1 MTRTEG
7 RTLAFELLYSL
18 EIQKVAKEEQID
30 QVNLFLEENNIE
42 EEKVLDYIRQTVEGI
57 ANQEEEIKKMISK
70 NLKEK
75 WDISRIS
82 KVNLALLK
90 LAIYEMIY
98 SKLPYKVVVNEVV
111 ELAKK
116 YGEEQSPSFING
128 ILANIIK
135 EQGLKEEGTTND
147 I

>member
-1 MTRTEG
+1 MTRSEG
-7 RTLAFELLYSL
+7 RNLAFELLYSL
-18 EIQKVAKEEQID
+18 EIQKVEKEEQEEQI
-30 QVNLFLEENNIE
+30 QLFLQENTIE
-42 EEKVLDYIRQTVEGI
+42 EKNVVEYIKQTINGITLEK
-57 ANQEEEIKKMISK
+57 AEIEKMISQ

-75 WDISRIS
+75 WDINRIS

-90 LAIYEMIY
+90 LGIYEMVY

-116 YGEEQSPSFING
+116 YGEDSSPSFVNG

-135 EQGLKEEGTTND
+135 QKGL
-147 I
+147 

>member
-1 MTRTEG
+1 
-7 RTLAFELLYSL
+7 
-18 EIQKVAKEEQID
+18 
-30 QVNLFLEENNIE
+30 
-42 EEKVLDYIRQTVEGI
+42 
-57 ANQEEEIKKMISK
+57 MISQ

-75 WDISRIS
+75 WDINRIS

-90 LAIYEMIY
+90 LGIYEMLY

-116 YGEEQSPSFING
+116 YGEDSSPSFVNG

-135 EQGLKEEGTTND
+135 QKGL
-147 I
+147 

>member
-1 MTRTEG
+1 MTRSEG
-7 RTLAFELLYSL
+7 RNLAFELLYSL
-18 EIQKVAKEEQID
+18 EIQKVEKEERQEQI
-30 QVNLFLEENNIE
+30 QLFLQESEIE
-42 EEKVLDYIRQTVEGI
+42 EERAVEYIEQTINGI
-57 ANQEEEIKKMISK
+57 FLQEAEIEKMISQ

-75 WDISRIS
+75 WDIGRIS

-90 LAIYEMIY
+90 LGIYEMVY

-116 YGEEQSPSFING
+116 YGEDTSPSFVNG

-135 EQGLKEEGTTND
+135 QQGL
-147 I
+147 

>member
-1 MTRTEG
+1 MTRSEG
-7 RTLAFELLYSL
+7 RNLAFELLYSL
-18 EIQKVAKEEQID
+18 EIQKVEKEERQEQI
-30 QVNLFLEENNIE
+30 QLFLQENEIE
-42 EEKVLDYIRQTVEGI
+42 EEKIVQYIKQTINGVFLQEVEI
-57 ANQEEEIKKMISK
+57 EKMISQ

-75 WDISRIS
+75 WDIGRIS

-90 LAIYEMIY
+90 LGVYEMVY

-116 YGEEQSPSFING
+116 YGEDTSPSFVNG

-135 EQGLKEEGTTND
+135 QNNLQ
-147 I
+147 

>member
-18 EIQKVAKEEQID
+18 EIQKVEKDEQKE
-30 QVNLFLEENNIE
+30 QVQLFIEENNIN
-42 EEKVLDYIRQTVEGI
+42 EEKVSQYIKDIVNGV
-57 ANQEEEIKKMISK
+57 NNKEEEIVAMISQ

-82 KVNLALLK
+82 KVNLAVLK
-90 LAIYEMIY
+90 LGIYEMVY

-111 ELAKK
+111 EIAKK
-116 YGEEQSPSFING
+116 YGDDTSPSFVNG

-135 EQGLKEEGTTND
+135 QQGLKEE
-147 I
+147 

>member
-1 MTRTEG
+1 MTRSEG
-7 RTLAFELLYSL
+7 RNLAFELLYSL
-18 EIQKVAKEEQID
+18 EIQKVEKEERQEQI
-30 QVNLFLEENNIE
+30 QLFLKESEIE
-42 EEKVLDYIRQTVEGI
+42 EKKVAEYIEQTVDGI
-57 ANQEEEIKKMISK
+57 FLQEAEIEKMISQ

-90 LAIYEMIY
+90 LGIYEMIY

-116 YGEEQSPSFING
+116 YGEDTSPSFVNG

-135 EQGLKEEGTTND
+135 QQGL
-147 I
+147 

>member
-1 MTRTEG
+1 MTRSEG
-7 RTLAFELLYSL
+7 RNLAFELLYSL
-18 EIQKVAKEEQID
+18 EIQRVEKEEQEEQI
-30 QVNLFLEENNIE
+30 QLFLQENTIE
-42 EEKVLDYIRQTVEGI
+42 EKNVVEYINQTINGITLEK
-57 ANQEEEIKKMISK
+57 AEIEKMISQ

-75 WDISRIS
+75 WDINRIS

-90 LAIYEMIY
+90 LGIYEMLY

-116 YGEEQSPSFING
+116 YGEDSSPSFVNG

-135 EQGLKEEGTTND
+135 QKGL
-147 I
+147 

>member
-1 MTRTEG
+1 MTRSEG
-7 RTLAFELLYSL
+7 RNLAFELLYSL
-18 EIQKVAKEEQID
+18 EIQKVEKEEQEEQI
-30 QVNLFLEENNIE
+30 QLFLQENTIE
-42 EEKVLDYIRQTVEGI
+42 EKNVVEYINQTINGITLEK
-57 ANQEEEIKKMISK
+57 AEIEKMISQ

-75 WDISRIS
+75 WDINRIS

-90 LAIYEMIY
+90 LGIYEMLY

-116 YGEEQSPSFING
+116 YGEDSSPSFVNG

-135 EQGLKEEGTTND
+135 QKGL
-147 I
+147 

>member
-1 MTRTEG
+1 MTRSEG
-7 RTLAFELLYSL
+7 RNLAFELLYSL
-18 EIQKVAKEEQID
+18 EIQKVEKEEQEEQI
-30 QVNLFLEENNIE
+30 QLFLQENAIE
-42 EEKVLDYIRQTVEGI
+42 EKNVVEYIKQTINGITLEK
-57 ANQEEEIKKMISK
+57 AEIEKMISQ

-75 WDISRIS
+75 WDINRIS

-90 LAIYEMIY
+90 LGIYEMVY

-116 YGEEQSPSFING
+116 YGEDSSPSFVNG

-135 EQGLKEEGTTND
+135 QKGL
-147 I
+147 

>member
-18 EIQKVAKEEQID
+18 EIQKVEKNEQEEQIAI
-30 QVNLFLEENNIE
+30 FLEENEIE
-42 EEKVLDYIRQTVEGI
+42 EEKVSQYIKQTIEGI
-57 ANQEEEIKKMISK
+57 TNKEEEIKKMISE

-75 WDISRIS
+75 WDIDRIS

-90 LAIYEMIY
+90 LGIYEMIY

-116 YGEEQSPSFING
+116 YGDDSSPSFVNG
-128 ILANIIK
+128 ILANVIK
-135 EQGLKEEGTTND
+135 QNDLKDEN
-147 I
+147 

>member
-1 MTRTEG
+1 MTRSEG

-18 EIQKVAKEEQID
+18 EIQKIEKEEQTEQIE
-30 QVNLFLEENNIE
+30 LFLEENEIK
-42 EEKVLDYIRQTVEGI
+42 EEKVSQYIKETI
-57 ANQEEEIKKMISK
+57 AGVAKQEEEINKLISK
-70 NLKEK
+70 NLNEK

-90 LAIYEMIY
+90 LGIYEIIY

-116 YGEEQSPSFING
+116 YGDDPSPSFING

-135 EQGLKEEGTTND
+135 QEELE
-147 I
+147 